1 MSPQEAADAVA
12 REKNLARA
20 DIDHCKELI
29 QSEAFNKYYVRQ
41 LTQKQTALLEK
52 ILRDETIS
60 KDEREVLRRLWLFL
74 DEIISVPR
82 AHLAAAIRTLGG

>member
-1 MSPQEAADAVA
+1 MSPQEEQDRLA

-60 KDEREVLRRLWLFL
+60 KDEREVLRRLEWW
-74 DEIISVPR
+74 DKRRR
-82 AHLAAAIRTLGG
+82 AARER